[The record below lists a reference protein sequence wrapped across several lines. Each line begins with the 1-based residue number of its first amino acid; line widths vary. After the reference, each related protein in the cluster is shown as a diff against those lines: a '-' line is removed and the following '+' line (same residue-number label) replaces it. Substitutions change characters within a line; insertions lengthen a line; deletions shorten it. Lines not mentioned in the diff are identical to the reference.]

1 MAYERI
7 EDHGVIGNMRTVA
20 LVSVRGAIDWYCF
33 PRFDGISAALNLD
46 RTLNEAR

>member
-20 LVSVRGAIDWYCF
+20 PPPSTWTGR
-33 PRFDGISAALNLD
+33 
-46 RTLNEAR
+46 

>member
-7 EDHGVIGNMRTVA
+7 EDHGVIGNMLGNYPQGFTHLA
-20 LVSVRGAIDWYCF
+20 L
-33 PRFDGISAALNLD
+33 ISAPFNLD